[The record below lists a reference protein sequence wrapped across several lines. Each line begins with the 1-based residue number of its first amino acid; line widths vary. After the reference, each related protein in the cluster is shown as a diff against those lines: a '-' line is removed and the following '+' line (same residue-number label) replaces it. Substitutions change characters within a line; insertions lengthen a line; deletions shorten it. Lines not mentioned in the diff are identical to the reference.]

1 MKYAIGIDLGGTD
14 VKVIAADENGE
25 ILERHS
31 TLSWGVL
38 PPAFKAPQP
47 RAGVPE
53 LETVWQKSIR
63 RTVAQYEQKQGT
75 AAAAIGV
82 AAPGLV
88 APDGRSIAILPGRL
102 EGLVGLDWTAFLQR
116 EEMVP
121 VLNDAQAA
129 LVGEAWRGAAASFRH
144 VILLTLGTGVGGAIM
159 ADGKLLRGA
168 IGRAGHFGHVS
179 ISESPETSIA
189 GTPGALELAIG
200 NCTIIERGGFS
211 LAHGGLNYPSTLAL
225 IKAHRAGDAR
235 ATEIWSIS
243 VRALGRALVG
253 FINILD
259 PEAIIIGG
267 GIARAADDLFRLLAE
282 ELDKFEWRPGGHRVQ
297 ILPAALGEWAGALG
311 AAKAAFDHDSDR

>member
-14 VKVIAADENGE
+14 LKTIVADDRGE
-25 ILERHS
+25 ILDRHS
-31 TLSWGVL
+31 TLSSAAGQAYGEDL
-38 PPAFKAPQP
+38 TRIPYESLGIPRPAPLWQ
-47 RAGVPE
+47 
-53 LETVWQKSIR
+53 ETVRQA
-63 RTVAQYEQKQGT
+63 VAYYEQTQG
-75 AAAAIGV
+75 APAAAIGV

-88 APDGRSIAILPGRL
+88 AADGRSIATMPGRL
-102 EGLVGLDWTAFLQR
+102 YGLEGLDFTTLLQR
-116 EEMVP
+116 EKMVP

-129 LVGEAWRGAAASFRH
+129 LLGELWRGAAAPFRH
-144 VILLTLGTGVGGAIM
+144 AILLTLGTGVGGAIL
-159 ADGKLLRGA
+159 ADGRVLRGA

-179 ISESPETSIA
+179 IEDSPDQSIV

-200 NCTIIERGGFS
+200 NCTLSDRGWGR
-211 LAHGGLNYPSTLAL
+211 YPSTLAL
-225 IKAHRAGDAR
+225 IKAHRAGDQL
-235 ATEIWSIS
+235 ATEIWQKS

-267 GIARAADDLFRLLAE
+267 GIARAADDLFGLLAQ

-311 AAKAAFDHDSDR
+311 AAKAAFDHDPDR